1 RRADWVIGLIAD
13 QDRKAMVGAWK
24 DAMAFD
30 SRRRLAGIRCPTL
43 VVAASNDQAVPLH
56 HARML
61 HQGIAGSR
69 LVIVDSADHA
79 LIWERPDELVLVTE
93 EFLDA

>member
-1 RRADWVIGLIAD
+1 
-13 QDRKAMVGAWK
+13 MVGAWK

-69 LVIVDSADHA
+69 LVIVESADHA